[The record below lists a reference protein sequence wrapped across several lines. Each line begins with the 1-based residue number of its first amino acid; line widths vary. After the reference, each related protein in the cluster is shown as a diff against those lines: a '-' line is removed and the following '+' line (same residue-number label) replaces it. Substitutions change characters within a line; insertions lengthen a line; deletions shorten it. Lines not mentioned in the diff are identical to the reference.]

1 MRWDLYSTRY
11 LVWIDGS
18 ERTDN
23 FAVERLLLA
32 GWRGDGAL
40 GQELHPLGRDLPALL
55 PRVHRVLHLLP
66 DLENKT
72 RTIMHTY
79 YVGSV
84 LDLDPDLYDSPGSG
98 SVSGMQ
104 IRIRI

>member
-1 MRWDLYSTRY
+1 MGSVFCRVPY

-32 GWRGDGAL
+32 GWRGNGAL
-40 GQELHPLGRDLPALL
+40 GQKLHPLGRDLPALL

-66 DLENKT
+66 DLDNKT
-72 RTIMHTY
+72 RTIIHM
-79 YVGSV
+79 
-84 LDLDPDLYDSPGSG
+84 
-98 SVSGMQ
+98 
-104 IRIRI
+104 

>member
-1 MRWDLYSTRY
+1 MKMWDLLLQVARVCKYVIMHPMRWDLYSVGY

-32 GWRGDGAL
+32 GWRGNGAL
-40 GQELHPLGRDLPALL
+40 GEELHPLGRDLPALF

-72 RTIMHTY
+72 RTIIHM
-79 YVGSV
+79 
-84 LDLDPDLYDSPGSG
+84 
-98 SVSGMQ
+98 
-104 IRIRI
+104 